1 MRSWIT
7 HAVAFCAGFTA
18 CLALL
23 AWAELEDT
31 EE

>member
-1 MRSWIT
+1 MRSLIT
-7 HAVAFCAGFTA
+7 HALAFVAGFTA

-23 AWAELEDT
+23 AWAELEDS